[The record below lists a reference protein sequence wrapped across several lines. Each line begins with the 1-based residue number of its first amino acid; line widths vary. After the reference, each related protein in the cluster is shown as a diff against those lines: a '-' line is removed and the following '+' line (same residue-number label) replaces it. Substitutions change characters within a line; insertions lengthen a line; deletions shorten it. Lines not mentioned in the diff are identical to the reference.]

1 MFFGYMK
8 LIAGEAVARQVVETF
23 VSDIS
28 GASGDDVH
36 TVVFGLDDRR
46 YEIDLTEAEDAKLRE
61 ALEPYLAV
69 ARKAK
74 SSASPARARASRSS
88 GSGYSREELAD
99 ARQWLKLRGHEVS
112 DRGRIKAELL
122 KEWEDAG
129 RPSGN

>member
-1 MFFGYMK
+1 MNATGRNS
-8 LIAGEAVARQVVETF
+8 VARQVVETF

-28 GASGDDVH
+28 GASGEDVR
-36 TVVFGLDDRR
+36 TVAFGLDDRR

-69 ARKAK
+69 ARKA
-74 SSASPARARASRSS
+74 SAAAAPARARASRSS

-112 DRGRIKAELL
+112 DRGRIKAVLL